1 MTFEQETELLCVY
14 LYDLIREN
22 EVADGHLLS
31 SRDSDKLL
39 SCAERLAAQAAL
51 IEQQEMELEILRGA
65 GGNFSFTPSDD
76 YNLLLK
82 QSQAMACLIRSL
94 EGQRDI
100 QTARMIGMER
110 RLAETD
116 RSELDALRNTNEMLT
131 NEAEQQAATVTGL
144 LHNLSVI
151 EGELKQ
157 IKKEDCGGQAWN
169 RISLAIEFAEQDK
182 TGQ

>member
-1 MTFEQETELLCVY
+1 MPEMTEREQVLR
-14 LYDLIREN
+14 DLIADLRE
-22 EVADGHLLS
+22 E
-31 SRDSDKLL
+31 
-39 SCAERLAAQAAL
+39 CAEKDEQ

-82 QSQAMACLIRSL
+82 QSKAMAGLIRSL

-131 NEAEQQAATVTGL
+131 NEAEQQAKE
-144 LHNLSVI
+144 I
-151 EGELKQ
+151 EALRKLIAD
-157 IKKEDCGGQAWN
+157 IKAWDVDQFITLPHALRERMQAVLDN
-169 RISLAIEFAEQDK
+169 AEQ